1 MLIHAFLFLIS
12 LRPFLS
18 ILNYLSNLKLLI
30 EISEKSKGFE
40 IMRKVQRAASVSHV
54 AMSKAVEQWLNGE
67 PCFSG
72 LLWTL
77 LTAYSIVQQTLASPI
92 NPSSHI

>member
-54 AMSKAVEQWLNGE
+54 AMSKAGSRALVV
-67 PCFSG
+67 CCG
-72 LLWTL
+72 LC
-77 LTAYSIVQQTLASPI
+77 
-92 NPSSHI
+92 